1 MLDPNIVNS
10 LITSKRH
17 ISLFNAF
24 FVLIQL
30 IVIINLFINGNFL
43 SFDSSSRFTT
53 VRFAP
58 LHNISLH
65 LSCLLPFLLFISPLK
80 SWKGMLFSP
89 CWIVSNIFFLLSFF
103 AAPSKG
109 LLLQLI
115 IKYLFIYSFRFNRS
129 LHLNFSLITK
139 IFRKLRLLKSLFLFL
154 LLLISVVLISFLFAS
169 FTGGSFNL
177 LIYRLTNGF
186 DQLSLLNVD
195 TIDKLL
201 SPHPHFILLSG

>member
-1 MLDPNIVNS
+1 ML
-10 LITSKRH
+10 
-17 ISLFNAF
+17 
-24 FVLIQL
+24 
-30 IVIINLFINGNFL
+30 
-43 SFDSSSRFTT
+43 
-53 VRFAP
+53 
-58 LHNISLH
+58 
-65 LSCLLPFLLFISPLK
+65 
-80 SWKGMLFSP
+80 
-89 CWIVSNIFFLLSFF
+89 IVSNIFFLLSFF

-115 IKYLFIYSFRFNRS
+115 IKYLFIYSSGLLEFA
-129 LHLNFSLITK
+129 LNFSLITK

-154 LLLISVVLISFLFAS
+154 LPLISVVLISFLFAS

-195 TIDKLL
+195 TIDIVI